1 MDNKIKHDTFNKN
14 VKFYVESV
22 TKNTDTYTL
31 NGWVGLIGGEALGFS
46 MSNEPLKVQFLGDR
60 QDVMEVYSNQLTN
73 QNMSFTIEVPF
84 DKKLKTLVIH
94 TSIGET
100 AIGPNGH
107 W

>member
-46 MSNEPLKVQFLGDR
+46 MSNEPLSVQFSGAR
-60 QDVMEVYSNQLTN
+60 QDVMEVY
-73 QNMSFTIEVPF
+73 
-84 DKKLKTLVIH
+84 
-94 TSIGET
+94 
-100 AIGPNGH
+100 
-107 W
+107 